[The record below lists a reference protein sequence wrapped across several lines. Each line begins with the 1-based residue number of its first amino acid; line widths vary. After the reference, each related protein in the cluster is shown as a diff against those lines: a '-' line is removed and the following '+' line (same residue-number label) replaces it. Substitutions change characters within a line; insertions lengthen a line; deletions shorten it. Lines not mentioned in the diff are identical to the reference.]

1 MLENVASKM
10 LKNQESFHWKIT
22 FMATFNESR
31 VVPSQKCSAE
41 QGTNIQQLSET
52 LRLPWSHSSVF
63 DLEEKPQ
70 HCYIFSF
77 FNS

>member
-1 MLENVASKM
+1 
-10 LKNQESFHWKIT
+10 
-22 FMATFNESR
+22 MATFNESR

-41 QGTNIQQLSET
+41 QGANIQQLSET

-70 HCYIFSF
+70 QCNIFSF